1 MMRRKELAIWMVLL
15 AATGSARPAVAAEE
29 PPDLAGA
36 SWIWTAD
43 VEGISAPAGTRYF
56 RTTFVL
62 PPEWDL
68 DSGVVSVTA
77 DNLFS
82 LHVNGRAAV
91 ERMTEPNA
99 WSRPYRVELGSG
111 RLVPGTN
118 CLAVAAV
125 NTIPGAAGLIVKLTV
140 RAGNAGEAAIVTD
153 DGWRATD
160 RETPGWTA
168 VAFDDSAWRPVRVHG
183 ELGIAPWGHLG
194 RAAPAAPA
202 GLDLKGANWI
212 WFPETN
218 PASPPAATRGFRTTF
233 VAPALGRGSRAEIL
247 ATADNECTLFVN
259 GRRAGQGMEWTE
271 PARIDITHLL
281 AAGTNTV
288 AVEAANTADGPAG
301 LIAAIR
307 LARRGAPPTTRVTGA
322 GWRCSDQLP
331 SGWQKPGFDDSA
343 WPAASVLGP
352 YGIPPW
358 GADLRIPSGTTA
370 ASVIER
376 PESFEAAVHTG
387 SVVFVLGRAR
397 FTGQNF
403 IQNIHGS
410 RAYFEFDTP
419 SPAALGRRLCRLA
432 PFRPGGAVTVLADAG
447 EGWIGSPSVSYDG
460 RTVHFTMAPA
470 GDPWF
475 HIYSVGLDGGPPR
488 QITHGPFHDFD
499 PVEMPDGR
507 IAFASTRLGTAEEY
521 HGVPAFC
528 LFACAPTGGPAHAL
542 THHIVG
548 DREPRVTDDGM
559 LAFIRCDNFLER
571 AKVETHIHRTRLDGS
586 GGLIVIGPDRPVIG
600 LDRLNA
606 AEENSRWLR
615 QYGAGSPAPLPGGR
629 IAAISEQGVVV
640 SARQRG
646 VPVGSYIPFDV
657 SPLPDGR
664 LLCSDRDGQRLAI
677 LDPRSGRAVE
687 AVDLADCAIPPEGRP
702 PAAGYQPSA
711 AHSAVFA
718 GARPP
723 PRAMPPVAREA
734 DGSRP
739 DATGFLYCQNIF
751 NTRHTAADVARIRA
765 VRVYEGR
772 PFTLTPTDSIYM
784 HIGTEGREL
793 GTVPVAPDGSFYVEV
808 PADRALSLQ
817 AVDAEGRVVIGE
829 LSWIY
834 ARPGERRSCAGCHA
848 DTDRVPPADARP
860 AAAMRPMR
868 LLGGA
873 DPHRFRANNAANGG
887 VLNLQTDRFRECAA
901 INQYRPPAGP
911 GEPPPGR
918 TEEILALLAEIESSE
933 SACRLSAANRL
944 ALFRN
949 ASAAPALAGLLKD
962 VSDEVRCAATTAL
975 AGCGTR
981 TSVEYLQPVLNDPN
995 PVVAQAAH
1003 VALEHL
1009 TGLRVKFNPFTGDR
1023 ARTAGRWMEVLDR
1036 LDWAAV
1042 ERDLCARLAR
1052 GDRLEAWAAAETLGR
1067 TGGPAGAAALRAFL
1081 ASNPGAE
1088 LRIAMAVMRSLGSL
1102 RDREAVPAL
1111 VTMLSTNAPL
1121 VKDRGEANREFGGAQ
1136 RAVYLAATAAE
1147 ALGRIGGAEAER
1159 ALVATLGALEPL
1171 EKYTLCCGDH
1181 PWLMGCHSSPVHHRI
1196 LEALDALGSTNTGAA
1211 AAAIVRAV
1219 PMDKDRALLYELDA
1233 YEALSARVLAR
1244 GGRAVDV
1251 VETCLAV
1258 LGDATARRSDDL
1270 AAAVGASPHAQ
1281 GHIRQHTPRARAAQ
1295 VLSVVAADPAVAPR
1309 IRALVAAE
1317 LAKPAGEERSWVAFM
1332 LIRTLGRLRDAG
1344 SAELVRGV
1352 LADGPTEVSLGTNP
1366 PPHHWAL
1373 KAMRPYHRAAAAW
1386 ALGEMGDA
1394 ASAPV
1399 LTAALANLDNAPAV
1413 REAAAIAFGRV
1424 ATPSMA
1430 AELRALGDAHPEL
1443 TVQRALWEA
1452 AASLAQSP
1460 SVPAA
1465 DPAGAAHYGYAPLS
1479 N

>member
-1 MMRRKELAIWMVLL
+1 MRQQIRAMGMLAL
-15 AATGSARPAVAAEE
+15 AAGAALAEE
-29 PPDLAGA
+29 APDLSGA
-36 SWIWTAD
+36 SWIWAAD
-43 VEGISAPAGTRYF
+43 AEGLSAPAGTRHF

-82 LHVNGRAAV
+82 LHLNGTPV
-91 ERMTEPNA
+91 IERMTEPNA
-99 WSRPYRVELGSG
+99 WNRPFRVELGSG

-125 NTIPGAAGLIVKLTV
+125 NTVPGAAGLIVKLAV

-153 DGWRATD
+153 DGWRAAD
-160 RETPGWTA
+160 REAPGWTA
-168 VAFDDSAWRPVRVHG
+168 PAFDDSSWKPVRVHG

-212 WFPETN
+212 WFPEAD
-218 PASPPAATRGFRTTF
+218 PANPPAATRGFRTTF
-233 VAPALGRGSRAEIL
+233 VAPAMGRGSRAEIL
-247 ATADNECTLFVN
+247 ATADNEFTLFVN
-259 GRRAGQGMEWTE
+259 GRRAGQGMEWTD

-288 AVEAANTADGPAG
+288 AVEAVNTADGPAG

-307 LARRGAPPTTRVTGA
+307 LTRRGAPAATRVTGA
-322 GWRCSDQLP
+322 GWRCGDTLP
-331 SGWQKPGFDDSA
+331 AGWQKPGFDDTA
-343 WPAASVLGP
+343 WPQARVLGA

-358 GADLRIPSGTTA
+358 GADLKIPGGPTA
-370 ASVIER
+370 VSVLEA
-376 PESFEAAVHTG
+376 PESFDAPVHTG
-387 SVVFVLGRAR
+387 AVVFVLGRTR

-447 EGWIGSPSVSYDG
+447 GGWIGSPSVSFDG
-460 RTVHFTMAPA
+460 RTIYFTMAPE

-475 HIYSVGLDGGPPR
+475 HVYSVPVDGGPPR

-499 PVEMPDGR
+499 PVELPDGR
-507 IAFASTRLGTAEEY
+507 IVFASTRLGTAEEY

-528 LFACAPTGGPAHAL
+528 LFACAPTGGSARAV

-586 GGLIVIGPDRPVIG
+586 GGLIAIGPDRPPIG
-600 LDRLNA
+600 LDRPNA

-615 QYGAGSPAPLPGGR
+615 QYGAGSPAPLDDGR
-629 IAAISEQGVVV
+629 IAAISEQGLVV

-646 VPVGSYIPFDV
+646 VPVGSYVPFDV

-687 AVDLADCAIPPEGRP
+687 AVDLSECAVPAEGRP

-718 GARPP
+718 GARPL

-734 DGSRP
+734 EGGRP
-739 DATGFLYCQNIF
+739 DATGFLYCQSVF
-751 NTRHTAADVARIRA
+751 ASRHTAADLARIRA
-765 VRVYEGR
+765 VRIYEGR

-808 PADRALSLQ
+808 PADRALSIQ
-817 AVDAEGRVVIGE
+817 AVDAEGRAVIGE

-848 DTDRVPPADARP
+848 DTDRVPPVDARP

-901 INQYRPPAGP
+901 INLHRAPSGP
-911 GEPPPGR
+911 GAPPPGR
-918 TEEILALLAEIESSE
+918 AAEIDALLRDAASTE
-933 SACRLSAANRL
+933 APRRVSAANRL
-944 ALFRN
+944 AVFRDP
-949 ASAAPALAGLLKD
+949 AAAPALAGLLAD
-962 VSDEVRCAATTAL
+962 PVVEVRCAAAMAL
-975 AGCGTR
+975 AACGGR
-981 TSVEYLQPVLNDPN
+981 AAVAELRPVLDDSN

-1023 ARTAGRWMEVLDR
+1023 AAASRRWTERLDR
-1036 LDWAAV
+1036 LDWTAV

-1052 GDRLEAWAAAETLGR
+1052 GDGLEAWAAAETLGH
-1067 TGGPAGAAALRAFL
+1067 TGGPAGAEALRAFL

-1088 LRIAMAVMRSLGSL
+1088 LRLAMAAMRSLGSL
-1102 RDREAVPAL
+1102 RAGAAVPAL
-1111 VTMLSTNAPL
+1111 VTMLTTNAPL
-1121 VKDRGEANREFGGAQ
+1121 VKDRREANREFGGAQ

-1159 ALVATLGALEPL
+1159 ALVATLGALEPI

-1196 LEALDALGSTNTGAA
+1196 LEALDAMGSTNAGGV

-1233 YEALSARVLAR
+1233 YEALTARVLAR
-1244 GGRAVDV
+1244 SGRAAEV

-1258 LGDATARRSDDL
+1258 LGDAAARPSDDL
-1270 AAAVGASPHAQ
+1270 ASTVGASPHAER
-1281 GHIRQHTPRARAAQ
+1281 HIRPHTPRARAAQ
-1295 VLSVVAADPAVAPR
+1295 ILSVVATDPAAAPR
-1309 IRALVAAE
+1309 IRALIAAE
-1317 LAKPAGEERSWVAFM
+1317 LAKPAAEERSWVAFM

-1344 SAELVRGV
+1344 SAEFVRGV

-1366 PPHHWAL
+1366 PPNHWAL

-1386 ALGEMGDA
+1386 ALGEIGDA
-1394 ASAPV
+1394 ASAPA
-1399 LTAALANLDNAPAV
+1399 LTAALGAMDNAPAV
-1413 REAAAIAFGRV
+1413 REAAALALGRIA
-1424 ATPSMA
+1424 APAMA
-1430 AELRALGDAHPEL
+1430 ADLRAMGDAHPEL

-1452 AASLAQSP
+1452 GASLARRSQEP
-1460 SVPAA
+1460 VPAPA
-1465 DPAGAAHYGYAPLS
+1465 DPAPYGYAPAS

>member
-1 MMRRKELAIWMVLL
+1 MTGMRRTGWTAGL
-15 AATGSARPAVAAEE
+15 AAAGLAALAGAAEA

-43 VEGISAPAGTRYF
+43 AEGISAPAGTRYF
-56 RTTFVL
+56 RTTFVM

-82 LHVNGRAAV
+82 LHVNGRSVV

-99 WSRPYRVELGSG
+99 WGRPYRVELGSG

-118 CLAVAAV
+118 CIAVAAV
-125 NTIPGAAGLIVKLTV
+125 NTVPGAAGLIVKLTV
-140 RAGNAGEAAIVTD
+140 RAGNAGEAVIATD
-153 DGWRATD
+153 DAWRGTD
-160 RETPGWTA
+160 RESPGWTA
-168 VAFDDSAWRPVRVHG
+168 VAFDDSAWKPVRVHG
-183 ELGIAPWGHLG
+183 ELGIAPWSHFG
-194 RAAPAAPA
+194 RAAPSAAPA
-202 GLDLKGANWI
+202 GFDLKSAAWI
-212 WFPETN
+212 WFPEADPVN
-218 PASPPAATRGFRTTF
+218 PPAGSRGFRTTF
-233 VAPALGRGSRAEIL
+233 VVPSAGRGVGAEVL
-247 ATADNECTLFVN
+247 AAADNEFTLFVN

-281 AAGTNTV
+281 IAGTNTL
-288 AVEAANTADGPAG
+288 AVEAVNTADGPAG
-301 LIAAIR
+301 LIAAVR
-307 LARRGAPPTTRVTGA
+307 VTRRNAPPLLRATGA
-322 GWRCSDQLP
+322 GWRGSDSLP
-331 SGWQKPGFDDSA
+331 AGWQKPGFDDSA
-343 WPAASVLGP
+343 WPQARTLGSYGVAPWGATLKIPSGATAASVL
-352 YGIPPW
+352 
-358 GADLRIPSGTTA
+358 
-370 ASVIER
+370 ER
-376 PESFEAAVHTG
+376 AESYDAPVHTG
-387 SVVFVLGRAR
+387 AVVFVLGRTR

-403 IQNIHGS
+403 IQNVHGS

-432 PFRPGGAVTVLADAG
+432 PFRPDGTVAVLADAG
-447 EGWIGSPSVSYDG
+447 EGWLGSPSVSRDG
-460 RTVHFTMAPA
+460 RTVLFTMAPA

-475 HIYSVGLDGGPPR
+475 HIYSVPIEGGEPR

-499 PVEMPDGR
+499 PAELPDGR
-507 IAFASTRLGTAEEY
+507 VVFASTRLGTAEEY

-528 LFACAPTGGPAHAL
+528 LFACAATGGPSRAI

-586 GGLIVIGPDRPVIG
+586 GGLIAIGPDRPVIG

-606 AEENSRWLR
+606 AEESSRWLR
-615 QYGAGSPAPLPGGR
+615 QYGAGSPAPLGDGR
-629 IAAISEQGVVV
+629 IAAISDLGVVV
-640 SARQRG
+640 SSRQRG
-646 VPVGSYIPFDV
+646 VPTGAYLPFDV
-657 SPLPDGR
+657 SSLPDGR
-664 LLCSDRDGQRLAI
+664 LLCSDRDGRRLAI
-677 LDPRSGRAVE
+677 LDPRTGRAVE
-687 AVDLADCAIPPEGRP
+687 AVDLSDCAL
-702 PAAGYQPSA
+702 PAEKGPSAPGYQPSA
-711 AHSAVFA
+711 AHSAVYA
-718 GARPP
+718 AARPP
-723 PRAMPPVAREA
+723 PRSMPPVVRES

-739 DATGFLYCQNIF
+739 EATGFLYCQNIF
-751 NTRHTAADVARIRA
+751 TTRHTDADIGRVRA

-793 GTVPVAPDGSFYVEV
+793 GTIPVAPDGSFYVEV
-808 PADRALSLQ
+808 PADRALSIQ
-817 AVDAEGRVVIGE
+817 AVDAEGRAVIGE

-848 DTDRVPPADARP
+848 DTDRVPPSSARP
-860 AAAMRPMR
+860 AAAMRPMK

-901 INQYRPPAGP
+901 INSYGPPTGP
-911 GEPPPGR
+911 LPPPPGR
-918 TEEILALLAEIESSE
+918 AAEVASWIEKAACPE
-933 SACRLSAANRL
+933 APCRLSVANRL
-944 ALFRN
+944 AVFRDP
-949 ASAAPALAGLLKD
+949 AAAPALAGLLKD
-962 VSDEVRCAATTAL
+962 PVDEVRCAAAMGL
-975 AGCGTR
+975 AACGTR
-981 TSVEYLQPVLNDPN
+981 ESVAVLRPVLADPN

-1009 TGLRVKFNPFTGDR
+1009 TGLRVKFNPFAGDR
-1023 ARTAGRWMEVLDR
+1023 EAAVRRWAEPLDR
-1036 LDWAAV
+1036 LDWTAI
-1042 ERDLCARLAR
+1042 ERDLCGQVSR
-1052 GDRLEAWAAAETLGR
+1052 GDRLESWAAAETLGR
-1067 TGGPAGAAALRAFL
+1067 TGGSAGAAALRAFL

-1088 LRIAMAVMRSLGSL
+1088 LRIAMAAMRSLGSL
-1102 RDREAVPAL
+1102 GDREAVPAL

-1159 ALVATLGALEPL
+1159 ALAGTLGTLQPM

-1196 LEALDALGSTNTGAA
+1196 LEALDAMGSTNGGDA

-1233 YEALSARVLAR
+1233 YEALTARVLAR
-1244 GGRAVDV
+1244 SGRAADV
-1251 VETCLAV
+1251 AESCLAV
-1258 LGDATARRSDDL
+1258 LGDPAARGRDDL
-1270 AAAVGASPHAQ
+1270 IAAVGASPHAER
-1281 GHIRQHTPRARAAQ
+1281 HIRPHTPRARAAQ
-1295 VLSVVAADPAVAPR
+1295 VLSVVVADPAFATR

-1317 LAKPAGEERSWVAFM
+1317 LAKPAAEERSWVAFM
-1332 LIRTLGRLRDAG
+1332 LIRTLGRLCDAG
-1344 SAELVRGV
+1344 SAEFIRGV

-1366 PPHHWAL
+1366 PPNHWAL

-1386 ALGEMGDA
+1386 ALGEIGDA
-1394 ASAPV
+1394 ASAPA
-1399 LTAALANLDNAPAV
+1399 LMAAAKDLDNAPAV
-1413 REAAAIAFGRV
+1413 REAAAIALGRV
-1424 ATPSMA
+1424 AAPAMA
-1430 AELRALGDAHPEL
+1430 AELRACADEHPEL

-1452 AASLAQSP
+1452 AAKLAKPPQGP
-1460 SVPAA
+1460 APVPA
-1465 DPAGAAHYGYAPLS
+1465 DPAPYGYAPAS